1 MLIDKAIRDADL
13 VICKNISNTKDDR
26 GLLSQNILSQL
37 RNLVES
43 VIMKILSDGN
53 DIDPYVYSGRQEYL
67 KKLRKKGNL
76 TFLHH
81 FHELLQI
88 SVSHYTENEDGS
100 ERLMLKYYEY
110 LIKMKKYLRENY
122 NIDILQ
128 NIQDFPIHKDNQLS
142 DYYSKIANRINNP
155 SSKTMPVEYTDR
167 YYIQKIKPF
176 FQGEEVYY
184 EVTFNMAFSTTSKF
198 DRVIAFTKK
207 EINDNYAVKFSMH
220 SDTITVLNKEISV
233 LIIDDFT
240 VAIRPC
246 EIKNYSLVFGEDIT
260 CNINSYEYRLLMLF
274 LTKTKVSLTE
284 LISSDQEYYDTIKS
298 KVLHRSKTPKIYTV
312 LDKSREIILNNEPG
326 ANILRYLLLRM
337 NNRVIKSQLSSNA
350 CHLLSDLYLGYG
362 SIPFDQMPYS
372 SSLIGH
378 NPRHYDL
385 LNSIPIEGREYEF
398 LAKHIKN
405 NAEIERQIFTS
416 IEQLDRFRDVENLV
430 DTFNDHLYLPKH
442 KDRALKMFNKHVY
455 IEQYLTDTINI
466 LKQLQDYSS
475 EGIQHYTQSVRY
487 WLDQSN
493 HGIDDGI
500 KEDALL
506 TMFSNSK
513 VGFIYGSAGTGK
525 TTLITHFADFFADKE
540 KLFLANT
547 HPALGN
553 LKKRINIENSYFST
567 IHSFLSKRNINDTY
581 DVIFID
587 ECSTVSNRDMQ
598 KILEKVN
605 FKLLILV
612 GDTYQIESIYF
623 GNWFNL
629 ARLYVPSHSVFELDK
644 PYRTNEDKLVKL
656 WSKVRN
662 NTKDIA
668 EYLVSYDFV
677 SKLDQSVFIPH
688 SDDEIILCLNYDGLY
703 GINNI
708 NRFMQGVNPNLRVIW
723 GINAYKAGDP
733 ILFNEFNMF
742 SPLIHNNTK
751 GKILTIQKNETE
763 ISFKVQVEKAINEM
777 DAVDYNFKLLEVTDD
792 GKSIISFTINKFK
805 STDDDDEDSST
816 IVPFQVAYAVSIHKA
831 QGLEFDSVKIVLS
844 NEVDERISHNIFY
857 TSITR
862 AKKNLKIYWSPET
875 ENKVLSSF
883 NLNKSYK
890 DSILL
895 SQFSG
900 LKIQNNKN
908 KK

>member
-1 MLIDKAIRDADL
+1 MLIDKSISAADRAI
-13 VICKNISNTKDDR
+13 CQNISYIKDDR
-26 GLLSQNILSQL
+26 GMLSQNILSQL

-43 VIMKILSDGN
+43 VTMKILSDDN
-53 DIDPYVYSGRQEYL
+53 DINPYDYSKRQEYL
-67 KKLRKKGNL
+67 KELRTKGNL

-122 NIDILQ
+122 NIDILK
-128 NIQDFPIHKDNQLS
+128 NIEDFPIYKDSQLS
-142 DYYSKIANRINNP
+142 DYYSKIADRINNP
-155 SSKTMPVEYTDR
+155 SSKTIPVEYTDR

-176 FQGEEVYY
+176 FRGEEIYY

-207 EINDNYAVKFSMH
+207 EINDNYAVKFSIH
-220 SDTITVLNKEISV
+220 SDTIMVLNKEVSV

-246 EIKNYSLVFGEDIT
+246 EIKNYSKIFGENIT
-260 CNINSYEYRLLMLF
+260 CNTNSYEYRFLMQF
-274 LTKTKVSLTE
+274 LTETKVSLTD
-284 LISSDQEYYDTIKS
+284 LVSSDQEYYDVIKS
-298 KVLHRSKTPKIYTV
+298 KVLHRSMAPKIYSI
-312 LDKSREIILNNEPG
+312 LDKSREIILNDENG
-326 ANILRYLLLRM
+326 TNILRYLLLRM
-337 NNRVIKSQLSSNA
+337 NNRIIKTQLSDNT
-350 CHLLSDLYLGYG
+350 CYLLSDLYLGFG

-398 LAKHIKN
+398 LAKSIMN
-405 NAEIERQIFTS
+405 NTEIERQIFTPK
-416 IEQLDRFRDVENLV
+416 EQLERFNDVEDLV
-430 DTFNDHLYLPKH
+430 DTFNSHLYLPKH
-442 KDRALKMFNKHVY
+442 KGRTLKMFNKHVY
-455 IEQYLTDTINI
+455 MEQYLTDTTNI
-466 LKQLQDYSS
+466 LKQLQNYSS
-475 EGIQHYTQSVRY
+475 EGVQHYSQSVQY
-487 WLDQSN
+487 WLDHTN
-493 HGIDDGI
+493 HGIDDDV
-500 KEDALL
+500 KVEALL
-506 TMFSNSK
+506 TMFSNST

-553 LKKRINIENSYFST
+553 LKKRINIEKSHFST
-567 IHSFLSKRNINDTY
+567 IHSFLSKKYISDTY
-581 DVIFID
+581 DIVFID

-598 KILEKVN
+598 KILQKAN

-629 ARLYVPSHSVFELDK
+629 AKLYVPSHSVFELDR
-644 PYRTNEDKLVKL
+644 PYRTNDDQLVNL

-662 NTKDIA
+662 NAKDIA

-677 SKLDQSVFIPH
+677 SKLDESVFIPR
-688 SDDEIILCLNYDGLY
+688 SSDEIILCLNYDGLY

-708 NRFMQGVNPNLRVIW
+708 NRFMQGANPNLKVIW

-751 GKILTIQKNETE
+751 GKIIRIQKNEEE
-763 ISFKVQVEKAINEM
+763 IFFEVQVEKAINEI
-777 DAVDYNFKLLEVTDD
+777 DALGYSFKLLDVSDD
-792 GKSIISFTINKFK
+792 GKSTISFTINKYK
-805 STDDDDEDSST
+805 STDDDEEDNST
-816 IVPFQVAYAVSIHKA
+816 IIPFQVAYAVSIHKA
-831 QGLEFDSVKIVLS
+831 QGLEYDSVKIVLS
-844 NEVDERISHNIFY
+844 NEVDERVSHNIFY

-908 KK
+908 KQ